1 LRAEAGR
8 ADKAGMRSTRLLITL
23 AAIGAVALPTAGAEA
38 ASRLSLHVANKA
50 AQKEAAVVQKDY
62 TDDSD
67 TTITSFDLS
76 PCDRDSRRKAECDV
90 TYTLSDGS
98 ECDDTITVR
107 LAGHRVKTVSD
118 SEDAGDYV
126 FDDCTDPTDDSGADD
141 PSIDDGSTDDTG
153 SSDFP
158 VDGGSSDFPADDGS
172 NS

>member
-1 LRAEAGR
+1 
-8 ADKAGMRSTRLLITL
+8 MRSTRLLITL

-38 ASRLSLHVANKA
+38 ASRLSLRVANKA

-62 TDDSD
+62 TDDAD
-67 TTITSFDLS
+67 TTIDSFDLS

-107 LAGHRVKTVSD
+107 VGARSRVKVTSD

-141 PSIDDGSTDDTG
+141 PSIDDGSTDETTSGDLPSDSG
-153 SSDFP
+153 SVGDFP
-158 VDGGSSDFPADDGS
+158 GADDGS
-172 NS
+172 NL